1 MTTKQSTEEE
11 WRERARRLD
20 ARLANYTLRPAK
32 AKPVAV
38 VTVPVSNKDAEVIAA
53 NPESVRVSAR
63 RVDGVTILAK
73 PQRNE
78 QCVTV
83 RTDLVREIDED
94 GRPVWD
100 EVGVVSDYHP
110 WSGLRR

>member
-1 MTTKQSTEEE
+1 MTTKQLTDEQWAE
-11 WRERARRLD
+11 RERRLRE
-20 ARLANYTLRPAK
+20 RLANYTLRPAK
-32 AKPVAV
+32 PRPVAV
-38 VTVPVSNKDAEVIAA
+38 VTVPVSNNDAAVIRE
-53 NPESVRVSAR
+53 NPESVRVTAR
-63 RVDGVTILAK
+63 RADGVTILAK
-73 PQRNE
+73 PERNE

-110 WSGLRR
+110 WSGSRR